1 MHNLFLFRES
11 AEKSIRIREKIL
23 PRDHLLLASAK
34 RVKAL
39 ILEEIA
45 LDLRDVVNNQAN
57 ELLSEAE
64 QLHKSALTLSRI
76 AFGEN
81 NVLTAKHYGNL
92 GRLYQTMMLYKE
104 AEKMHLKAISIKESI
119 LGPNDYEVGMS
130 IGHLASL
137 YTYHMKRHRDAEQ
150 LYLRSIQ
157 ISLSLF
163 GSAYSGLEYDYR
175 GLINVYSELQ
185 DINNMLV
192 YNQRMREWKSRREC
206 QKPQAIY
213 PSNSKPLREILVAFF
228 TMC

>member
-1 MHNLFLFRES
+1 MITCFRENV
-11 AEKSIRIREKIL
+11 EKSIRIREKIL
-23 PRDHLLLASAK
+23 PKDHLLLASAK

-57 ELLSEAE
+57 ELLTEAE
-64 QLHKSALTLSRI
+64 KLHKAALALSRI

-92 GRLYQTMMLYKE
+92 GRLYQTMMMYKE

-137 YTYHMKRHRDAEQ
+137 YNYHMKRHRDAEE
-150 LYLRSIQ
+150 LHLRSIE
-157 ISLSLF
+157 ISLRLF
-163 GSAYSGLEYDYR
+163 GNTYSGLEYDYR
-175 GLINVYSELQ
+175 GLINVYSEMQDVNKMLQ
-185 DINNMLV
+185 
-192 YNQRMREWKSRREC
+192 YNQKMREWKNSREC
-206 QKPQAIY
+206 QKPPVIF
-213 PSNSKPLREILVAFF
+213 PSNAKPLREILLAYF